1 MTSSHRTHG
10 AAATIREQLLMEGLV
25 NAGRVFR
32 HRLWPELERE
42 RLTSPMFWA
51 LHQVVLDGPMSVG
64 QIAGACVVTSANVS
78 AAVDRLEAAGFVV
91 RRSSSPDRRVVT
103 LTATSRGRAVHRA
116 LADRIARGLLRSLD
130 GLPARDL
137 EAAARV
143 LGRLAQ
149 PAVEGPSHSRGG
161 VGP

>member
-1 MTSSHRTHG
+1 MLHPPETT
-10 AAATIREQLLMEGLV
+10 AAREQLLMEALV
-25 NAGRVFR
+25 SASRTFR

-42 RLTSPMFWA
+42 QLTSPMFWA
-51 LHQVVLDGPMSVG
+51 LNQLVLEGPMSVG
-64 QIAGACVVTSANVS
+64 RIAGACGVTSANVS
-78 AAVDRLEAAGFVV
+78 SAVDRLESAGLAL
-91 RRSSSPDRRVVT
+91 RSSSAPDRRVVT

-149 PAVEGPSHSRGG
+149 PSVDGPSPARGG
-161 VGP
+161 AGP